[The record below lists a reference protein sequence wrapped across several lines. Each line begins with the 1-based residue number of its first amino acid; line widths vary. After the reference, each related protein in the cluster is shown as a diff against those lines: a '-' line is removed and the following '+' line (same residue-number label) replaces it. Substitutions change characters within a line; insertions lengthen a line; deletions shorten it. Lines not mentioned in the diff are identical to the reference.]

1 MRRFLFA
8 LILSFVGL
16 VCLPG
21 WAEAGSR
28 HAPDAPPSAEEK
40 HRQLGEFLVLL
51 LIAGGIGAL
60 VVIQGARELWA
71 CLPRGRRPVDLDD
84 YDD

>member
-1 MRRFLFA
+1 MRRFLSV
-8 LILSFVGL
+8 LILSVAGL
-16 VCLPG
+16 LCLAG
-21 WAEAGSR
+21 SVDAGSR
-28 HAPDAPPSAEEK
+28 YSPDPPPSAAEK
-40 HRQLGEFLVLL
+40 RRQLGEFLVLI
-51 LIAGGIGAL
+51 LIAGGIGTL

>member
-1 MRRFLFA
+1 MRRFFCA
-8 LILSFVGL
+8 LILSAAGL
-16 VCLPG
+16 LSG
-21 WAEAGSR
+21 TGS
-28 HAPDAPPSAEEK
+28 ADAHGRRYSEDPPSAQEK
-40 HRQLGEFLVLL
+40 RRQLGEFLVLI
-51 LIAGGIGAL
+51 LIAGGVGTV